1 MPTSR
6 PRRAPA
12 RSSAP
17 TPAPVR
23 LRALERADLPR
34 SLAWVNDPEITR
46 FTGTL
51 YPVSAAE
58 EDAWYERVLA
68 DPAQRVF
75 ALETADGR
83 HVGNGGFRDIQAVP
97 RKAELWIYVGDRS
110 RQNAGLGTA
119 AVRELVRFGFERMNL
134 HRIWVRVFAYNERA
148 LRTFES
154 CGFVREGL
162 LRDDVF
168 RDGRFHAAHI
178 LSVLAPR

>member
-1 MPTSR
+1 
-6 PRRAPA
+6 
-12 RSSAP
+12 
-17 TPAPVR
+17 VR

-51 YPVSAAE
+51 YPVSAADE
-58 EDAWYERVLA
+58 EAWFERVRTDPTQRVLA
-68 DPAQRVF
+68 I
-75 ALETADGR
+75 ETADGR
-83 HVGNGGFRDIQAVP
+83 HVGNGGFRDIQPLP

-110 RQNAGLGTA
+110 RQNAGVGTA

-148 LRTFES
+148 LRTFET
-154 CGFVREGL
+154 CGFLREGL

-168 RDGRFHAAHI
+168 RDGKYFAAHI
-178 LSVLAPR
+178 LSILGSR